1 MGKLKTLIVDEM
13 GLRRTVLASAGLA
26 LAGGLVKCL
35 VTLPGLE
42 ESIDADLRYWLSIPA
57 QFLVGLQPTSLKM
70 LCIEELGVQCLS
82 FACFGGVDKLCL
94 TAAQQAGDPFAAEV
108 QPPACGCMWRATV
121 HGQLRAAR
129 RRRSGVTG
137 CGAPACWC

>member
-1 MGKLKTLIVDEM
+1 MGKLKTLIVDEV

-57 QFLVGLQPTSLKM
+57 QFLVGAANPICFSLPNKVGP
-70 LCIEELGVQCLS
+70 LV
-82 FACFGGVDKLCL
+82 A
-94 TAAQQAGDPFAAEV
+94 
-108 QPPACGCMWRATV
+108 
-121 HGQLRAAR
+121 
-129 RRRSGVTG
+129 
-137 CGAPACWC
+137 